1 MNQDAKKRVLRSLVY
16 GLYALGVRR
25 GDGAHAMTVNWVTQT
40 SFEPP
45 MLAVAIEIESASL
58 RHVRESGAFALSVFP
73 AGARQL
79 AGKLGRSSA
88 NVPDKLEGVAHHPAP
103 VTGSP
108 VLDEATGWLDCR
120 VVAELPSGDH
130 VLVLAEVVE
139 AGLGAEGATLTLKE
153 TGFRYAG

>member
-1 MNQDAKKRVLRSLVY
+1 MDHEAKKHVLRSIVY

-25 GDGAHAMTVNWVTQT
+25 GQGAHAMTVNWLTQV

-45 MLAVAIEIESASL
+45 MIAVAIENESASL
-58 RHVRESGAFALSVFP
+58 PLVREAGAFAVSVLP

-79 AGKLGRSSA
+79 AGRLGRKSA
-88 NVPDKLEGVAHHPAP
+88 NTPDKLDGVPYHPSP

-108 VLDEATGWLDCR
+108 VVDGATGWLDCR
-120 VVAELPSGDH
+120 VTGEQPAGDH
-130 VLVLAEVVE
+130 VLVVAEVVE
-139 AGLGAEGATLTLKE
+139 AGVLAEGETLTLRE

>member
-1 MNQDAKKRVLRSLVY
+1 MDQDAKKKVLRSFVY
-16 GLYALGVRR
+16 GLYVLGVRR
-25 GDGAHAMTVNWVTQT
+25 GEGAHAMTVHWVIQA

-45 MLAVAIEIESASL
+45 MLAVAIEVESASL
-58 RHVRESGAFALSVFP
+58 RHVRETGAFAVSVLP
-73 AGARQL
+73 SGARQL
-79 AGKLGRSSA
+79 AGRLGRSSA
-88 NVPDKLEGVAHHPAP
+88 NVPDKLQGVAHHPAP

-120 VVAELPSGDH
+120 VATELPSGDH

-139 AGLGAEGATLTLKE
+139 AGVAAEAETLTLKE